1 MKRKNVWGVYDRA
14 AADSVPYN
22 QQRPGV
28 ILLKFKVFGKTDV
41 GMKRSKNE
49 DSFGID
55 RQLGLFIVADGM
67 GGHAAGEIASK
78 MAIDV
83 IMDYIKRTVATN
95 EPYLTGF
102 NNRYSRAGNR
112 LSSAIILAN
121 QLISDTATNREG
133 WQGMGTTLVVAWM
146 PDPNVPRLSV
156 AHVGDS
162 RAYLLRH
169 GALKQLTTD
178 HSLVEEQIQRGFI
191 SKEEA
196 NLSSI
201 KNMITKAL
209 GFRERVEADV
219 SEIELEPGDKLLLCS
234 DGLNGMLTDK
244 QILTILK
251 LTGNLETTC
260 QQLISAA
267 NAKGGKD
274 NITAIIASFL

>member
-1 MKRKNVWGVYDRA
+1 M
-14 AADSVPYN
+14 
-22 QQRPGV
+22 
-28 ILLKFKVFGKTDV
+28 KFKAFGKTDV
-41 GMKRSKNE
+41 GIKRSKNE
-49 DSFGID
+49 DNFGID
-55 RQLGLFIVADGM
+55 RELGLFIVADGM

-83 IMDYIKRTVATN
+83 IFDYIKRTVATG

-121 QLISDTATNREG
+121 QLISDTATNNQE
-133 WQGMGTTLVVAWM
+133 WQGMGTTLVAAWL
-146 PDPNVPRLSV
+146 PDPDSPLLSI

-169 GALKQLTTD
+169 GVLTQITTD

-196 NLSSI
+196 YTSSI

-219 SEIELEPGDKLLLCS
+219 IETELEPGDKLLLCS

-251 LTGNLETTC
+251 LTGNLEITC